1 MKKYDTI
8 FLDRDGTLN
17 PDPGYINSL
26 DDFTFYDFTLEALKQ
41 LEIFGDNFC
50 IVTNQSGVGRGIIN
64 IDELSRIN
72 SYILNE
78 FYVNKLSLLG
88 IYYCT
93 DHPNNA
99 TEFRKPGVGMF
110 NKASKDNSIDLKR
123 SIMIGDSISDIEPG
137 VKLEMDTMLVST
149 GKGKEARSILGEI
162 SPTYF
167 AQNLLDGAKQIK
179 RANN

>member
-50 IVTNQSGVGRGIIN
+50 IVTNQSGVGRGIIK

-72 SYILNE
+72 NYILDQ
-78 FYVNKLSLLG
+78 FYVNKLPLLG

-93 DHPNNA
+93 DHPDNA
-99 TEFRKPGVGMF
+99 TKYRKPGVGMF
-110 NKASKDNSIDLKR
+110 NKASIDNSIDLKR
-123 SIMIGDSISDIEPG
+123 SIMIGDSISDIQPG
-137 VKLEMDTMLVST
+137 VKLGMDTMLVLT
-149 GKGKEARSILGEI
+149 GKGNESRSKLGEI
-162 SPTYF
+162 TPTYF
-167 AQNLLDGAKQIK
+167 AKNLLDGVKQIK
-179 RANN
+179 GSDS